1 MDLNEIIT
9 GLNAKIT
16 EGQKSIDESKKSI
29 MEAKNQIRKLRTL
42 SKKANEVLYS
52 KCVSLGDGQPNG
64 IEIDH
69 GILDELKG

>member
-9 GLNAKIT
+9 GLN
-16 EGQKSIDESKKSI
+16 
-29 MEAKNQIRKLRTL
+29 
-42 SKKANEVLYS
+42 KKANEVLYS

-69 GILDELKG
+69 GILDEAIKLKG